1 MSFYLEMDCCLEKI
15 YANADSKNFFIEI
28 CSTAQKIHEEVK
40 KCNEEIS
47 FKKDRKKFISLLEE
61 LIESIDTENVTF
73 VERIKFAEVSTNN
86 VKTFLLCDQLLK
98 KFSAEL
104 FHLVEIE
111 FKMALFYELE
121 EINTYIKTIEKI
133 KLLKAKSMMIEKTF
147 LCFYFRKKKR

>member
-61 LIESIDTENVTF
+61 LTESIETENVTF

-98 KFSAEL
+98 K
-104 FHLVEIE
+104 LV
-111 FKMALFYELE
+111 L
-121 EINTYIKTIEKI
+121 
-133 KLLKAKSMMIEKTF
+133 S
-147 LCFYFRKKKR
+147 CFI